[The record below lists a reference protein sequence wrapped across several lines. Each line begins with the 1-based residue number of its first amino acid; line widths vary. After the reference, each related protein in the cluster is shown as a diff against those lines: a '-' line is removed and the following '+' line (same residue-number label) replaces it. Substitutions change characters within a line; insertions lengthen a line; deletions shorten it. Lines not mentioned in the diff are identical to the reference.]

1 MSTYPEL
8 TSIKTNDYE
17 LKNIKEKMN
26 GIERQKKFDNQYN
39 QFAIIL
45 DELKKDKIKY
55 KKKASK
61 NQKQQIF

>member
-26 GIERQKKFDNQYN
+26 EIEQQKKL
-39 QFAIIL
+39 IINTINL
-45 DELKKDKIKY
+45 LL
-55 KKKASK
+55 S
-61 NQKQQIF
+61 

>member
-26 GIERQKKFDNQYN
+26 EIERQKKL
-39 QFAIIL
+39 IINTINL
-45 DELKKDKIKY
+45 L
-55 KKKASK
+55 SS
-61 NQKQQIF
+61 

>member
-26 GIERQKKFDNQYN
+26 EIERQKNL
-39 QFAIIL
+39 IINTFSL
-45 DELKKDKIKY
+45 L
-55 KKKASK
+55 SS
-61 NQKQQIF
+61 